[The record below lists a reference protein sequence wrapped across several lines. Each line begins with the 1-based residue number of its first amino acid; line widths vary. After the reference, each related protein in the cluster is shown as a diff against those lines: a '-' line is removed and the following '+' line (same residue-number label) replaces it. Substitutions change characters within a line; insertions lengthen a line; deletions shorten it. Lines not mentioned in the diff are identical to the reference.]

1 MMIQQ
6 IGHSVLMFPQWF
18 GRLLFML
25 WDIIVDFSRLIR
37 GQYQLRLFS
46 VLRKQT
52 LLQVW
57 YTAIQVLPLLGS
69 ISIGIGIIILA
80 LGFQTLQTFGAE
92 ELFVPILRHGII
104 GELIPLIISIIVL
117 ARSSTAMTADVASQV
132 INGEMDL
139 MKAHN
144 MSPPLLILLPRI
156 LGTSL
161 SLLSLVG
168 ICMGLL
174 ATSTFIIAPLLDIS
188 ITQLQGIWSTSL
200 VLVDIQWVGVKLT
213 LNGLLISLISCYTA
227 MNIRRDIRELP
238 KASSQSVIISIFSV
252 FLLEA
257 VMLFFRWLS

>member
-1 MMIQQ
+1 
-6 IGHSVLMFPQWF
+6 MFPEWF
-18 GRLLFML
+18 GRLLFMI
-25 WDIIVDFSRLIR
+25 WDVIIDLTRLTR
-37 GQYQLRLFS
+37 GRYQLRLFG
-46 VLRKQT
+46 VLKKQT

-69 ISIGIGIIILA
+69 IAIGIGVVVLA
-80 LGFQTLQTFGAE
+80 IGFRTLQALGAE
-92 ELFVPILRHGII
+92 ELFVPIFRHGVI
-104 GELIPLIISIIVL
+104 GELLPLIISIIVL

-139 MKAHN
+139 MRAHN

-156 LGTSL
+156 VGTSL

-168 ICMGLL
+168 VCMGFL
-174 ATSTFIIAPLLDIS
+174 AASTFIIAPILELS
-188 ITQLQGIWSTSL
+188 LTQVQGLWSASL
-200 VLVDIQWVGVKLT
+200 VLVDIQWVGIKLI

-238 KASSQSVIISIFSV
+238 KASSQSVIISLFSL
-252 FLLEA
+252 FLLEV

>member
-1 MMIQQ
+1 MIQQ
-6 IGHSVLMFPQWF
+6 IGHSVLMFPEWF
-18 GRLLFML
+18 GRLLFMI
-25 WDIIVDFSRLIR
+25 WEIIVDLTRLIR
-37 GQYQLRLFS
+37 GQYQLRLFA
-46 VLRKQT
+46 VLKRQT

-57 YTAIQVLPLLGS
+57 YTAIQVMPLLGS
-69 ISIGIGIIILA
+69 ISIGIGVLVLA
-80 LGFQTLQTFGAE
+80 IGFQTLQSIGAE
-92 ELFVPILRHGII
+92 ELFIPILRHGII
-104 GELIPLIISIIVL
+104 GELVPLIISIIVL

-174 ATSTFIIAPLLDIS
+174 AASTFIISPLLDIS
-188 ITQLQGIWSTSL
+188 LPQLKGIWSASL
-200 VLVDIQWVGVKLT
+200 VLVDIQWVGTKLT

-238 KASSQSVIISIFSV
+238 KASSQSVIISLFSL

-257 VMLFFRWLS
+257 IMLFFRWLS